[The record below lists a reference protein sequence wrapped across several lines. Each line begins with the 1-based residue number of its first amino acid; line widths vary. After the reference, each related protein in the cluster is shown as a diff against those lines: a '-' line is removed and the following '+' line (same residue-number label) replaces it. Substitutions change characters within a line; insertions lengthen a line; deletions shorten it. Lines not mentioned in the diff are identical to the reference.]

1 MEKLVQPFLYISE
14 KNNFYL
20 IMTILNFCPQIK
32 LLKKL
37 CIAFVLFS
45 SSCFSQQAIDS
56 INKTDSIAKAQLIQK
71 ITLLQGKLDSINKK
85 EEQEKKEDPKE
96 WSVNG
101 RTTFLFNQTS
111 FSNWT
116 AGGENN
122 IAGNIGINYDFN
134 YKNEKWKWDN
144 KIIASYGSTH
154 IKNQGYRKTDDRFEY
169 NSILALNSTKNW
181 YFSFFSNFIS
191 QFSRGFDYSQN
202 PKLEVSSVLS
212 PAYLSFGPGI
222 LWRKNEDI
230 RINIAPGTS
239 RFIFVSK
246 PFSGMYGVPE
256 GKTSIYGIGLNIS
269 AFLKFKLMKDVTL
282 ENIIAL
288 YSDYLDNPQNIDIN
302 HQANFRVGINEY
314 LSMNFTLHM
323 ISDANAS
330 KRVQLR
336 QLFGLGVNYTF
347 HKI

>member
-1 MEKLVQPFLYISE
+1 M
-14 KNNFYL
+14 
-20 IMTILNFCPQIK
+20 
-32 LLKKL
+32 KKL
-37 CIAFVLFS
+37 SILLFLFS
-45 SSCFSQQAIDS
+45 SLCYSQQAVDS
-56 INKTDSIAKAQLIQK
+56 ITKADSIAKVKLKEK
-71 ITLLQGKLDSINKK
+71 INVLQGKLDSINKK
-85 EEQEKKEDPKE
+85 ETQEKEKIIKD
-96 WSVNG
+96 WSVEG

-122 IAGNIGINYDFN
+122 VAGTIGVNYDFN

-144 KIIASYGSTH
+144 KIIASYGSTY
-154 IKNQGYRKTDDRFEY
+154 IKSQGYRKTDDRFEY
-169 NSILALNSTKNW
+169 NSILALNTVENW

-202 PKLEVSSVLS
+202 SKVEVSSVFS

-222 LWRKNEDI
+222 LWRKSEDI
-230 RINIAPGTS
+230 RVNIAPATS

-256 GKTSIYGIGLNIS
+256 GKRSIFGIGLNIS
-269 AFLKFKLMKDVTL
+269 AFLKFKLMDDVTM

-302 HQANFRVGINEY
+302 HQANFRVGINKY
-314 LSMNFTLHM
+314 LSMNFTIHL
-323 ISDANAS
+323 ISDSNAS
-330 KRVQLR
+330 KRVQFR